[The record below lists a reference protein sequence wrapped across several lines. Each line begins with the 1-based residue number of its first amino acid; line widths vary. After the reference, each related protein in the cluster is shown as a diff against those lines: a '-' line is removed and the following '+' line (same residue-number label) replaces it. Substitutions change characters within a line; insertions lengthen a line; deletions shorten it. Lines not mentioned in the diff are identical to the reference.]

1 MKTGKNVKV
10 KQTYKEEINMN
21 TSFISTKQIRDLVNE
36 QKFTSTQDI
45 MNCMKG
51 MFADVLEQ
59 TLQAEMDQHLGYN
72 HAERRNDEGEKNYRN
87 GSVKRTMKTQLG
99 EVEINVPRDRNGEF
113 EPQII
118 SKYQRNTDGI
128 EDRILSL
135 YAAGMSTRDI
145 KEQIKGLYDVEISE
159 GLVSKISERILPEV
173 TQWQNRPL
181 EAYYPFVF
189 MDAIHYKIREDYQI
203 VTKAA
208 YVILGINNEGIKEVL
223 GLWVGASESAK
234 YWMGVLNELKSRGVQ
249 NVSLFCVDGLAGFR
263 EAITAV
269 YPKARIQRCII
280 HQIRNSTRFVSYKHI
295 KEFMKDL
302 KMVYQANTEEQ
313 AIGQLGIFKEKWGKY
328 YPMAVHS
335 WEDNWDIL
343 STYFDYPVEI
353 RKIIYTTNAIEGLN
367 RQFRKVTKT
376 KNVFPNDDSLRKMLY
391 LAIQNLSSRWTQRCR
406 NWDIIQNQLMIMDG
420 IQA

>member
-1 MKTGKNVKV
+1 
-10 KQTYKEEINMN
+10 MN
-21 TSFISTKQIRDLVNE
+21 TSFISTNQIKSLVNE

-45 MNCMKG
+45 MECMKD

-59 TLQAEMDQHLGYN
+59 TLQAEMDNHLGYA
-72 HAERRNDEGEKNYRN
+72 HAERTTAEDKKNYRN

-99 EVEINVPRDRNGEF
+99 EVEVNVPRDRNGEF

-118 SKYQRNTDGI
+118 GKYQRNADGI
-128 EDRILSL
+128 EERILSL

-145 KEQIKGLYDVEISE
+145 RDQIKGLYNVEISE

-173 TQWQNRPL
+173 TEWQNRPL
-181 EAYYPFVF
+181 EESYPFVF
-189 MDAIHYKIREDYQI
+189 MDAIHYKIRENHQV

-208 YVILGINNEGIKEVL
+208 YVVLGINNEGMKEVL

-234 YWMGVLNELKSRGVQ
+234 YWMGVLNELKSRGLKE
-249 NVSLFCVDGLAGFR
+249 VSLFCVDGLTGFR
-263 EAITAV
+263 EAIGAV

-280 HQIRNSTRFVSYKHI
+280 HQIRNSIRFVSYKHI

-302 KMVYQANTEEQ
+302 KSVYQANTEEQ
-313 AIGQLGIFKEKWGKY
+313 ALNQLMIFKDKWEKQ
-328 YPMAVHS
+328 YPTAIRS

-376 KNVFPNDDSLRKMLY
+376 KTAFPSDDSLRKMLY
-391 LAIQNLSSRWTQRCR
+391 LAIQNLSNKWTQRCR
-406 NWDIIQNQLMIMDG
+406 NWDLIRNQLEIMYTE
-420 IQA
+420 

>member
-1 MKTGKNVKV
+1 
-10 KQTYKEEINMN
+10 MN
-21 TSFISTKQIRDLVNE
+21 TSFISTQQIKDLINE
-36 QKFTSTQDI
+36 QKFTSTKDI
-45 MNCMKG
+45 MDCMKN

-59 TLQAEMDQHLGYN
+59 TLQAEMDQHLGYE
-72 HAERRNDEGEKNYRN
+72 HAERRNDDAKKNYRN

-113 EPQII
+113 EPKII
-118 SKYQRNTDGI
+118 SKYQRNADGI
-128 EDRILSL
+128 EERILSL

-173 TQWQNRPL
+173 KQWQDRPL
-181 EAYYPFVF
+181 EACYPFVF
-189 MDAIHYKIREDYQI
+189 MDAIHYKIREDHHV

-208 YVILGINNEGIKEVL
+208 YVILGINEDGIKEVL

-249 NVSLFCVDGLAGFR
+249 NVSLFCVDGLTGFK

-280 HQIRNSTRFVSYKHI
+280 HQIRSSTRFVSYKHI

-302 KMVYQANTEEQ
+302 KQVYQANTEEQ
-313 AIGQLGIFKEKWGKY
+313 AMSQLAAFSEKWEKQ
-328 YPMAVHS
+328 YPTAVHS
-335 WEDNWDIL
+335 WEENWDIL

-406 NWDIIQNQLMIMDG
+406 NWDLIINQLRIMDRSEG
-420 IQA
+420 